1 MIHTLTIVLL
11 VLHVIHATPSAA
23 VVPRSGK
30 LRNLQRWL
38 HRHIEDPDVQAF
50 IIDRLVNRD
59 HAQSGIGVFR
69 F

>member
-23 VVPRSGK
+23 VVPQSGEW
-30 LRNLQRWL
+30 RNLRRWL
-38 HRHIEDPDVQAF
+38 RRHIKDRDVQTF

-59 HAQSGIGVFR
+59 HAQSGNGVFR